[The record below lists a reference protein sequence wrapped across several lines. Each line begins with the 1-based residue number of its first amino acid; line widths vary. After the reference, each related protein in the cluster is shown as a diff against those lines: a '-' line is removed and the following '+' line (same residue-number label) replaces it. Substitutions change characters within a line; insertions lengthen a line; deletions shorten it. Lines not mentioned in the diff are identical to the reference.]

1 MNVITVSQLNSYI
14 KSVLEQDVNLNL
26 IYIVGEVSNFVHYYK
41 SGHMY
46 FTLKD
51 DKSQLKAVMFSSNA
65 EKVKFK
71 IENGLRVICRGRVSA
86 YEKDGQYQLYV
97 DSIQPDG
104 IGELSLA
111 YEQLKQRLFEE
122 GLFDD
127 EHKKALPRF
136 PRRIGVATSNMGAA
150 VEDIKNITKRRYPLA
165 EIVIAP
171 TIVQG
176 DLAPNDIVKSIKLL
190 DSIDDIDVIIVGR
203 GGGSIEDLWAFN
215 TEIVARAVYECKKP
229 IISAVGHETDYTICD
244 FVADVRAETP
254 SAAAEKAVPDINV
267 IMSFVNSSRE
277 RMLSLIN
284 YKLQDEMQR
293 LDNLQNKG
301 PMSNFSEYIENYK
314 DILDGYTNDMLSIL
328 SDRLKDNSFKLS
340 GLADKLNSLSPLAV
354 LSRGYSVVS
363 MNDRIINSTKSVKVN
378 DVVDVTLS
386 DGRIICTVK
395 EVD

>member
-176 DLAPNDIVKSIKLL
+176 DLAPDDIVKSIKLL

-301 PMSNFSEYIENYK
+301 PLSNFSEYIENYK

-328 SDRLKDNSFKLS
+328 SDRLRDNSFKLS
-340 GLADKLNSLSPLAV
+340 GLADKLNSLSPLSV

>member
-176 DLAPNDIVKSIKLL
+176 DLAPNDIVKSIRLL

-301 PMSNFSEYIENYK
+301 PLSNFSEYIENYK

-328 SDRLKDNSFKLS
+328 SDRLRDNSFKLS

>member
-26 IYIVGEVSNFVHYYK
+26 IYIIGEVSNFVHYYK

-203 GGGSIEDLWAFN
+203 GGGSIEDLWTFN

-277 RMLSLIN
+277 RMFSLIN

-301 PMSNFSEYIENYK
+301 PLSNFSEYIENYK

-328 SDRLKDNSFKLS
+328 SDRLRDNSFNLS

>member
-301 PMSNFSEYIENYK
+301 PLSNFSEYIENYK

-328 SDRLKDNSFKLS
+328 SDRLRDNSFKLS

-363 MNDRIINSTKSVKVN
+363 MNDRIVNSTKSVKVN

>member
-301 PMSNFSEYIENYK
+301 PLSNFSEYIENYK

-328 SDRLKDNSFKLS
+328 SDRLRDNSFKLS

>member
-301 PMSNFSEYIENYK
+301 PLSNFSEYIENYK

-328 SDRLKDNSFKLS
+328 SDRLRDNSFKLS

-363 MNDRIINSTKSVKVN
+363 INDRIINSTKSVKVN

>member
-136 PRRIGVATSNMGAA
+136 PRRIGVATSNVGAA

-301 PMSNFSEYIENYK
+301 PLSNFSEYIENYK

-328 SDRLKDNSFKLS
+328 SDRVRDNSFKLS

>member
-267 IMSFVNSSRE
+267 IISFVNSSRE

-301 PMSNFSEYIENYK
+301 PLSNFSEYIENYK

-328 SDRLKDNSFKLS
+328 SDRLRDNSFKLS

-363 MNDRIINSTKSVKVN
+363 MNDRIINSTKSVNVN
-378 DVVDVTLS
+378 DVVDVTFS

>member
-267 IMSFVNSSRE
+267 IMSFVNTSRE

-301 PMSNFSEYIENYK
+301 PLSNFSEYIENYK

-328 SDRLKDNSFKLS
+328 SDRLRDNSFKLS

>member
-254 SAAAEKAVPDINV
+254 SAAAEKAVPDIKV

-301 PMSNFSEYIENYK
+301 PLSNFSEYIENYK

-328 SDRLKDNSFKLS
+328 SDRLRDNSFKLS

>member
-65 EKVKFK
+65 DKVKFK

-176 DLAPNDIVKSIKLL
+176 DLAPNDIVKSIMLL

-363 MNDRIINSTKSVKVN
+363 MNDRIVNSTKSVKVN

>member
-136 PRRIGVATSNMGAA
+136 PRRIGVATSNVGAA

-176 DLAPNDIVKSIKLL
+176 DLAPDDIVKSIKLL

-301 PMSNFSEYIENYK
+301 SLSNFSEYIENYK

-328 SDRLKDNSFKLS
+328 SDRLRDNSFKLS

-363 MNDRIINSTKSVKVN
+363 MNNRIINSTKSVKVN
-378 DVVDVTLS
+378 DVVDVTFS

>member
-301 PMSNFSEYIENYK
+301 PLSNFSEYIENYK
-314 DILDGYTNDMLSIL
+314 DILDGYTNDMFSIL
-328 SDRLKDNSFKLS
+328 SDRLRDNSFKLS

-363 MNDRIINSTKSVKVN
+363 MKDRIINSTKSVKVN

>member
-86 YEKDGQYQLYV
+86 YEKDGHYQLYV

-176 DLAPNDIVKSIKLL
+176 DLAPNDIVKSIRLL

-301 PMSNFSEYIENYK
+301 PLSNFSEYIENYK

-328 SDRLKDNSFKLS
+328 SDRLRDNSFKLS

>member
-71 IENGLRVICRGRVSA
+71 IENGLKVICRGRVSA

-267 IMSFVNSSRE
+267 IISFVNSSRE

-301 PMSNFSEYIENYK
+301 PLSNFSEYIENYK

-328 SDRLKDNSFKLS
+328 SDRLRDNSFKLS

-363 MNDRIINSTKSVKVN
+363 MNDRIINSTKSVNVN
-378 DVVDVTLS
+378 DVVDVTFS

>member
-176 DLAPNDIVKSIKLL
+176 DLAPDDIVKSIKLL

-215 TEIVARAVYECKKP
+215 TEIVARAVYECKKH

-301 PMSNFSEYIENYK
+301 PLSNFSEYIENYK

-328 SDRLKDNSFKLS
+328 SDRLRDNSFKLS

>member
-176 DLAPNDIVKSIKLL
+176 DLAPNDIVNSIKLL

-267 IMSFVNSSRE
+267 IISFVNSSRE

-301 PMSNFSEYIENYK
+301 PLSNFSEYIENYK
-314 DILDGYTNDMLSIL
+314 DILDGYTNDILSIL
-328 SDRLKDNSFKLS
+328 SDRLRDNSFKLS

-363 MNDRIINSTKSVKVN
+363 MNDRIINSTKSVNVN
-378 DVVDVTLS
+378 DVVDVTFS

>member
-277 RMLSLIN
+277 RMFSLIN

-301 PMSNFSEYIENYK
+301 PLSNFSEYIENYK

-328 SDRLKDNSFKLS
+328 SDRLRDNSFNLS

>member
-122 GLFDD
+122 GLFDE

-229 IISAVGHETDYTICD
+229 IISAVGHETDYTVCD

-301 PMSNFSEYIENYK
+301 PLSNFSEYIENYK

-328 SDRLKDNSFKLS
+328 SDRLRDNSFKLS

-363 MNDRIINSTKSVKVN
+363 MNDRIVNSTKSVKVN

>member
-301 PMSNFSEYIENYK
+301 PLSNFSEYIENYK

>member
-301 PMSNFSEYIENYK
+301 PLSNFSEYIENYK

-328 SDRLKDNSFKLS
+328 SDRLRDNSFNLS

>member
-26 IYIVGEVSNFVHYYK
+26 IYIIGEVSNFVHYYK

-176 DLAPNDIVKSIKLL
+176 DLAPNDIVKSIRLL

-301 PMSNFSEYIENYK
+301 PLSNFSEYIENYK

-328 SDRLKDNSFKLS
+328 SDRLRDNSFNLS

>member
-229 IISAVGHETDYTICD
+229 IISAVGHETDFTICD

-301 PMSNFSEYIENYK
+301 PLSNFSEYIENYK

-328 SDRLKDNSFKLS
+328 SDRLRDNSFNLS

-363 MNDRIINSTKSVKVN
+363 MNDRIVNSTKSVKVN

>member
-14 KSVLEQDVNLNL
+14 KSVLEQDVNLNT
-26 IYIVGEVSNFVHYYK
+26 IYVIGEVSNFVHYYK

-111 YEQLKQRLFEE
+111 YEQLKQKLADE

-127 EHKKALPRF
+127 GHKKALPRF
-136 PRRIGVATSNMGAA
+136 PKRIGVATSNMGAA

-176 DLAPNDIVKSIKLL
+176 DLAPNDIVNSIKLL

-284 YKLQDEMQR
+284 YRLQDEMQR
-293 LDNLQNKG
+293 LDNIQNKG
-301 PMSNFSEYIENYK
+301 PLSNFGEYIENYK

-328 SDRLKDNSFKLS
+328 SDRLRDNSFKLS

-378 DVVDVTLS
+378 DVVDVTLC

>member
-301 PMSNFSEYIENYK
+301 PLSNFSEYIENYK

-328 SDRLKDNSFKLS
+328 SDRLRDNSFKLS

-363 MNDRIINSTKSVKVN
+363 MNDRIINSTKSVNVN

>member
-267 IMSFVNSSRE
+267 IISFVNSSRE

-301 PMSNFSEYIENYK
+301 PLSIFSEYIENYK
-314 DILDGYTNDMLSIL
+314 DILDGYTNDMLSIF
-328 SDRLKDNSFKLS
+328 SDRLRDNSFKLS

-378 DVVDVTLS
+378 DVVDVTFS

>member
-176 DLAPNDIVKSIKLL
+176 DLAPNDIVNSIKLL

-314 DILDGYTNDMLSIL
+314 DILDGYTDDMLSIL
-328 SDRLKDNSFKLS
+328 SDRLRDNSFKLS

-363 MNDRIINSTKSVKVN
+363 MNDRIVNSTKSVKVN

>member
-1 MNVITVSQLNSYI
+1 
-14 KSVLEQDVNLNL
+14 
-26 IYIVGEVSNFVHYYK
+26 
-41 SGHMY
+41 
-46 FTLKD
+46 
-51 DKSQLKAVMFSSNA
+51 
-65 EKVKFK
+65 
-71 IENGLRVICRGRVSA
+71 
-86 YEKDGQYQLYV
+86 
-97 DSIQPDG
+97 
-104 IGELSLA
+104 
-111 YEQLKQRLFEE
+111 
-122 GLFDD
+122 
-127 EHKKALPRF
+127 
-136 PRRIGVATSNMGAA
+136 MGAA

-328 SDRLKDNSFKLS
+328 SDRLRDNSFKLS

>member
-14 KSVLEQDVNLNL
+14 KSVLEQDVNLNT
-26 IYIVGEVSNFVHYYK
+26 IYVIGEVSNFVHYYK

-127 EHKKALPRF
+127 GHKKALPRF

-176 DLAPNDIVKSIKLL
+176 DLAPNDIVNSIKLL

-215 TEIVARAVYECKKP
+215 TEIVARAVYECNKP

-267 IMSFVNSSRE
+267 ISSFVNSSRE

-284 YKLQDEMQR
+284 YRLQDEMQR
-293 LDNLQNKG
+293 LDNLQNEG
-301 PMSNFSEYIENYK
+301 PLSNFNEYIENHR
-314 DILDGYTNDMLSIL
+314 DIVDGYTNDMLSIF
-328 SDRLKDNSFKLS
+328 SDRLKDNSFNLS
-340 GLADKLNSLSPLAV
+340 SLADKLNSLSPLSI

-363 MNDRIINSTKSVKVN
+363 MNDRIINSSKSVKVN

>member
-26 IYIVGEVSNFVHYYK
+26 ICIAGEVSNFVHYYK

-176 DLAPNDIVKSIKLL
+176 DLAPDDIVKSIKLL

-301 PMSNFSEYIENYK
+301 PLSNFSEYIENYK

-328 SDRLKDNSFKLS
+328 SDRLRDNSFKLS

-363 MNDRIINSTKSVKVN
+363 INDRIINSTKSVKVN